1 MASQNSAG
9 LMVTFIDYCK
19 CKSCLVPRLPVLYK
33 LVLYKLVFIVQLEN
47 TRLYSSQQDLKWAS
61 TLYLLFRSCW
71 KEYSLVFQVGTVK
84 SSLNRMGSLGT
95 RRENVVS
102 LLPKTTLQARMQEGG
117 MLCGGCVFVIT
128 YMYKCRPASAEM
140 WSIDCLCFVYRLLD
154 KQLVNG
160 AFHTWLVHICNFI
173 TVLTLYGNNH
183 AIFEIHVRHGTLEL
197 FFTCMNNQQ
206 TTS

>member
-33 LVLYKLVFIVQLEN
+33 LVLYKLVFIVELEN

-140 WSIDCLCFVYRLLD
+140 WSIDCSCFASNSVYFLCGSDENDSYYISLD
-154 KQLVNG
+154 IERVL
-160 AFHTWLVHICNFI
+160 CMC
-173 TVLTLYGNNH
+173 TVLLKWCW
-183 AIFEIHVRHGTLEL
+183 F
-197 FFTCMNNQQ
+197 
-206 TTS
+206 